1 MIFPNPN
8 NGVFTITSKNMSS
21 LNGEIYNQLG
31 QSVLK
36 FENLK
41 STSGQF
47 EFNLKNMKA
56 GWYFLKLENHPEFFY
71 KIIISNN

>member
-1 MIFPNPN
+1 
-8 NGVFTITSKNMSS
+8 MSS

-41 STSGQF
+41 SSSGQF

-56 GWYFLKLENHPEFFY
+56 GWYF
-71 KIIISNN
+71 KIRKSSRIFL